1 MSGELYTSD
10 EKDTLFRAQIRALNG
25 GETVGAELIRLRK
38 ENADMRKRLAEE
50 VELAE
55 NITMSRMESEIIALN
70 LKLDM
75 TRKRLAFAVH
85 LLNETNRVATKMKC
99 WEFPASLKIDI
110 RQFLGKDI
118 TPCEGGAQ

>member
-10 EKDTLFRAQIRALNG
+10 EKDALFRAQIRALNG

-38 ENADMRKRLAEE
+38 ENAEMRKCLAET

-55 NITMSRMESEIIALN
+55 NIAMSRMEGEINALN

-75 TRKRLAFAVH
+75 TRKRLASAVH
-85 LLNETNRVATKMKC
+85 LLNETNRVAAKMKC
-99 WEFPASLKIDI
+99 WEFPANLKIDI

-118 TPCEGGAQ
+118 KPCEGGAQ